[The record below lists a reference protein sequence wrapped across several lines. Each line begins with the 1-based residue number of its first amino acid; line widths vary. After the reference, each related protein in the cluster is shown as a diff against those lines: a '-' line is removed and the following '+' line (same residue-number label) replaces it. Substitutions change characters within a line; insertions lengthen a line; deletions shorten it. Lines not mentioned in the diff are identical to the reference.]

1 MKRRNSFF
9 AILLIAICCCLF
21 AGCSKDNVQPSGTEQ
36 KIVKTEL
43 SPECAGRY
51 NKTVT
56 NTDITADFCACN
68 GLGVILNNSGS
79 ATGLSRHTLAK
90 IPEKTYSD
98 MDELS
103 RLYADFMK
111 HFIITD
117 TYYFDTI
124 KEPEKEYAP
133 FAAYVAAAGEIF
145 SSCDFSACENITYDP
160 QKSVIVGIN
169 KPFALSF
176 GSEYSYSDMM
186 LVASELFGYNS
197 KGNFVTYAKTLVS
210 TYGGEK
216 EKTTEE
222 LRLSLDG
229 AIYTENG
236 SYVMP
241 YVVKSKLSKN
251 FALCLILSRDGVLS
265 VWIGDMESAAKTVDL
280 ADTQGTS
287 SFSLYGRCSLFETA
301 SGYYEFS
308 YEGTELMPGQ
318 YATMK
323 ISTSDGLSR
332 TITIKLLPE
341 YAPQSVENF
350 ISYADEGYYD
360 GTVIHRIVTDGCLQG
375 GGYVYK
381 NGFRVKALPEGKSG
395 IEGEFTNNGHPE
407 NVIGHCPGTISM
419 ARTSEVNSG
428 TSQFFLCFDYYPSW
442 DGEYAG
448 FGFMIYKD
456 DVEFV
461 KTLGQTTSV
470 NSGSYPTT
478 RRITIEE
485 VKTFAIDGNNE

>member
-9 AILLIAICCCLF
+9 AILLIVLSCCLLV
-21 AGCSKDNVQPSGTEQ
+21 GCNQEEQPTEST
-36 KIVKTEL
+36 KSIVKTDL

-51 NKTVT
+51 NKTVA

-79 ATGLSRHTLAK
+79 ASTLSHHTLAK

-98 MDELS
+98 MDRLS
-103 RLYADFMK
+103 RSYAEFMK
-111 HFIITD
+111 HFIISD

-124 KEPEKEYAP
+124 KESEKEYAP
-133 FAAYVAAAGEIF
+133 FETFVDTAEEVF
-145 SSCDFSACENITYDP
+145 SSSDFSVCENILYDAE
-160 QKSVIVGIN
+160 KSVIVGIN
-169 KPFALSF
+169 KPFALTF
-176 GSEYSYSDMM
+176 GSSYSYSDMM

-197 KGNFVTYAKTLVS
+197 KNNFVTYAKTLVS
-210 TYGGEK
+210 TYGGAK
-216 EKTTEE
+216 DKTVEE

-241 YVVKSKLSKN
+241 YVVKSNLSKD
-251 FALCLILSRDGVLS
+251 FALCLILNEDGVLS
-265 VWIGDMESAAKTVDL
+265 LWIGDMESAAKTVDL
-280 ADTQGTS
+280 SDTQGTS

-308 YEGTELMPGQ
+308 YEGTELMPGS

-323 ISTSDGLSR
+323 LSTSDGLSR
-332 TITIKLLPE
+332 TITIMLLPE

-375 GGYVYK
+375 GGYVFK
-381 NGFRVKALPEGKSG
+381 NGFRTKALPEGKSG

-448 FGFMIYKD
+448 FGFMIYKED
-456 DVEFV
+456 IEFV
-461 KTLGQTTSV
+461 KMLGQTTDV

-485 VKTFAIDGNNE
+485 VKTFTVDDND